1 MNKLIICLFVSGW
14 AVSSWAQTPT
24 LNAGDYF
31 GDLKAR
37 HIGPALMS
45 GRISDVELHPKNSN
59 VVLVG
64 AAGGGVWKSQD
75 GGVRF
80 TSIFDQYCQSI
91 GCITIDPS
99 DPDNTYWVG
108 TGETWTRNSVSAG
121 DGIYKTIDGG
131 KNWTKMGLEKSD
143 RIASIQIN
151 PNNPNEIYVAVLGA
165 LWGPSNERGVYKS
178 IDGGKT
184 WNNILFVNK
193 TTGCSELV
201 MDPTQP
207 QVLYAAFWEFGRT
220 AYSFNSGGLNSAL
233 YKSMDGGATWK
244 KLENGLPL
252 GEKGRIAVSIAP
264 SNPSI
269 VYAVIEAKKK
279 EEKGLYRSEDG
290 GNTWAFLNGDFA
302 LTVRPFYFSRIS
314 IHPKD
319 PNIIAKA
326 GLFGSISRD
335 GGKTFK
341 NLGSMHSDIH
351 DIAFDYNQQDKLLVA
366 TDGGLYRS
374 LDGGSSME
382 MVEDLPVSQFYHVSL
397 DNRNPY
403 YVYGGL
409 QDNNSWFGPS
419 ASPGGVEARDWE
431 LVGQGDGFRVY
442 PHPTHPNIVYSEMQ
456 GAEAIW
462 RFDVEKQQLKTVKP
476 YPLEGDPKLRF
487 NWNASLTTSKHN
499 PDRLYVGSQFVHVSN
514 DRGDSW
520 TKISPDLTT
529 NDKVKQNQEAS
540 GGLSADNS
548 GAENHCTIFSIA
560 ESPLTDQVIWVGT
573 DDGNVQVTK
582 DGGKTW
588 ENLTKNITGLPANTW
603 CYHIEASVHG
613 KEIAYAVFDGH
624 TKNDY
629 TAYVYKTVDFGKTWQ
644 SIATSE
650 ITAFARNIQE
660 DYANKNL
667 LYVGAENGLYITLN
681 GGKTWSAFTNN
692 FPKVA
697 VHYLELHPTKHSLV
711 AATHGRG
718 IIILDDVRPLRNI
731 NEGLLTKNLSF
742 FETDRFTLPEKS
754 NFGGTA
760 AENQFVG
767 DNPSSNAKIS
777 YLLPK
782 RHTFG
787 KMTGEITTLDGTL
800 VSKIE
805 VGKNKGINTIEWGF
819 NANAPKVAKGKGFSV
834 APPPY
839 VKAGNYLVKI
849 TKGNEIF
856 EKQIE
861 VIYDSS
867 SSFTLSERAQ
877 QQQTTAEVFTMIQDL
892 AYLVYQIDQWDAKAT
907 AYKTKHTKADKY
919 VDALRMDLTA
929 MRNTLVVT
937 TGDNYVGAAEDEL
950 REKLNEIFA
959 NVSSYFGAPSSSELA
974 NITALSN
981 ELNKAKKQ
989 FGVLQETKIK
999 ALKSL
1004 LEKDSEIK
1012 MPEILSF
1019 DEFIKQ

>member
-1 MNKLIICLFVSGW
+1 
-14 AVSSWAQTPT
+14 
-24 LNAGDYF
+24 
-31 GDLKAR
+31 
-37 HIGPALMS
+37 
-45 GRISDVELHPKNSN
+45 
-59 VVLVG
+59 
-64 AAGGGVWKSQD
+64 
-75 GGVRF
+75 
-80 TSIFDQYCQSI
+80 
-91 GCITIDPS
+91 
-99 DPDNTYWVG
+99 
-108 TGETWTRNSVSAG
+108 
-121 DGIYKTIDGG
+121 
-131 KNWTKMGLEKSD
+131 
-143 RIASIQIN
+143 
-151 PNNPNEIYVAVLGA
+151 
-165 LWGPSNERGVYKS
+165 
-178 IDGGKT
+178 
-184 WNNILFVNK
+184 
-193 TTGCSELV
+193 
-201 MDPTQP
+201 
-207 QVLYAAFWEFGRT
+207 
-220 AYSFNSGGLNSAL
+220 
-233 YKSMDGGATWK
+233 
-244 KLENGLPL
+244 
-252 GEKGRIAVSIAP
+252 
-264 SNPSI
+264 
-269 VYAVIEAKKK
+269 
-279 EEKGLYRSEDG
+279 
-290 GNTWAFLNGDFA
+290 
-302 LTVRPFYFSRIS
+302 
-314 IHPKD
+314 
-319 PNIIAKA
+319 
-326 GLFGSISRD
+326 
-335 GGKTFK
+335 
-341 NLGSMHSDIH
+341 
-351 DIAFDYNQQDKLLVA
+351 
-366 TDGGLYRS
+366 
-374 LDGGSSME
+374 
-382 MVEDLPVSQFYHVSL
+382 
-397 DNRNPY
+397 
-403 YVYGGL
+403 
-409 QDNNSWFGPS
+409 
-419 ASPGGVEARDWE
+419 
-431 LVGQGDGFRVY
+431 
-442 PHPTHPNIVYSEMQ
+442 MQ

-476 YPLEGDPKLRF
+476 YPIEGDPKLRF
-487 NWNASLTTSKHN
+487 NWNAPLTTSKHN
-499 PDRLYVGSQFVHVSN
+499 PDRLFVGSQFVHVSN

-520 TKISPDLTT
+520 AKISPDLTT

-540 GGLSADNS
+540 GGLSTDNS
-548 GAENHCTIFSIA
+548 GAENHCTIFSIT

-644 SIATSE
+644 SIATTE
-650 ITAFARNIQE
+650 ITSFARNIQE
-660 DYANKNL
+660 DYSNKNL
-667 LYVGAENGLYITLN
+667 LYLGAENGLYITLN

-718 IIILDDVRPLRNI
+718 IIILDDIRPLRNI

-742 FETDRFTLPEKS
+742 YETDRFTLPEKS

-787 KMTGEITTLDGTL
+787 KMTGEITTLNGTL

-839 VKAGNYLVKI
+839 VTAGNYIVKI

-867 SSFTLSERAQ
+867 SSFTLGERAQ
-877 QQQTTAEVFTMIQDL
+877 QQQTTTEVFNMIQDL

-907 AYKTKHTKADKY
+907 AYKTKHTKTEKY

-950 REKLNEIFA
+950 REKFNEIFST
-959 NVSSYFGAPSSSELA
+959 VSSYFGAPSVSELA
-974 NITALSN
+974 NISALEN

-1019 DEFIKQ
+1019 EEFIKQ